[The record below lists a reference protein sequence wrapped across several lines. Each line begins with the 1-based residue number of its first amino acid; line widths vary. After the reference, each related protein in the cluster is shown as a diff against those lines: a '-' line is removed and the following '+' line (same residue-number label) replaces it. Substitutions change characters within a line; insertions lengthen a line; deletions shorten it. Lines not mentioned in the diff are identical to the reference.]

1 MKKLIT
7 YLFIS
12 SLTLTAG
19 AQSENNSGFA
29 NVYDDSSFVF
39 QKLIPGD
46 FQLVKVDVLDNIYL
60 ITSGN
65 QLKKLN
71 RNGDSIAVFNEVKK
85 YGNPSYLDVSNP
97 LKILLYYQNYSTV
110 VILDRLLT
118 QRNVINFRRQNIFSV
133 KVIAT
138 SYDNQIWIFDEQDFK
153 LKKIDDEG
161 HVLLESADMRQ
172 LAGQAPMPQQ
182 IIDSDGL
189 VYLYDPDKG
198 FYIFDYY
205 GAFKNHLPFL
215 HWEDISAGKST
226 ISGFSKNQLHS
237 YTLKSLNQKNYT
249 LPSFSRDRIAI
260 TSMNNKLYILKS
272 TGLEIYLV
280 K

>member
-1 MKKLIT
+1 MFSIALA
-7 YLFIS
+7 
-12 SLTLTAG
+12 AG
-19 AQSENNSGFA
+19 AQSENKT
-29 NVYDDSSFVF
+29 DSTGIPSDFPFVF
-39 QKLIPGD
+39 QKLIPGE
-46 FQLVKVDVLDNIYL
+46 FQLVKVDMLDDIYL
-60 ITSGN
+60 ITTGG

-71 RNGDSIAVFNEVKK
+71 RNGDLIAVFNEVRK

-97 LKILLYYQNYSTV
+97 LKLLLYYQNYSTV

-118 QRNVINFRRQNIFSV
+118 QRNAINFRRQNIFSV
-133 KVIAT
+133 KAIAT

-161 HVLLESADMRQ
+161 HVLLESADLRQ
-172 LAGQAPMPQQ
+172 LKDVAPSPQQ

-189 VYLYDPDKG
+189 VYLYDPEKG

-215 HWEDISAGKST
+215 HWEDISAGKGT
-226 ISGFSKNQLHS
+226 VSGFSENQLHM
-237 YTLKSLNQKNYT
+237 YTLKSLNLKNYI
-249 LPSFSRDRIAI
+249 LPSFSKNRIAI
-260 TSMNNKLYILKS
+260 TSMNNKLFILNP